1 MSVAKIFIL
10 VILSFI
16 GAFVWAPGLV
26 RTLTKWRMWKE
37 ARKYT
42 PDGHELITFQ
52 KIEKDH
58 IVKTPRGG
66 GLLIWVT
73 ILILAFVIFV
83 LSEIFGGIFSEL
95 NFLNRAETW
104 LPLFT
109 LVVAGAIGFL
119 DDLLTTRLASY
130 GGKYLGGGMSLSKR
144 IVIVL
149 IMGIAGALWFHFK
162 LGWDTIHLPFL
173 GDFYIN
179 GFYIP
184 LFAIT
189 MVAVFSSGI
198 IDGIDGLSGGVFVT
212 IFGFYAVI
220 AFLRGQ
226 VDLAAFCAMIT
237 GTLAVFL
244 WFNSP
249 PAKFYIGETGIIAL
263 TTTLTV
269 IAFLT
274 NTFALLPLAGILLV
288 VTVASDIMQL
298 AYRNYGIK
306 KGWSEQKRKLFP
318 AAPIHHTF
326 QLKGLKNETIV
337 MRYWIITGIAC
348 VTALMIYLLDKGV

>member
-1 MSVAKIFIL
+1 MFVAKIFIL
-10 VILSFI
+10 TFLAFV
-16 GAFVWAPGLV
+16 GAFCWAPVLA
-26 RTLTKWRMWKE
+26 RKLTKLKMWKK

-58 IVKTPRGG
+58 LVKTSRGG

-73 ILILAFVIFV
+73 ILVLALVISLFNK
-83 LSEIFGGIFSEL
+83 LFNGIFEDL
-95 NFLNRAETW
+95 NFLSRAETW

-109 LVVAGAIGFL
+109 LVAAGFL
-119 DDLLTTRLASY
+119 GFFDDLLTTRLA
-130 GGKYLGGGMSLSKR
+130 GGKYLGGGMSLGKR
-144 IVIVL
+144 IIIVF
-149 IMGIAGALWFHFK
+149 IIGMVGALWFHFK

-198 IDGIDGLSGGVFVT
+198 IDGIDGLSGGVFVP
-212 IFGFYAVI
+212 IFALYAVI
-220 AFLRGQ
+220 SFLRGQ
-226 VDLAAFCAMIT
+226 IDLAAFCAMIT

-244 WFNSP
+244 WFNAP
-249 PAKFYIGETGIIAL
+249 PAKFYIGETGILAL

-274 NTFALLPLAGILLV
+274 NSFVLLPIAGVMLV
-288 VTVASDIMQL
+288 ATTGSDILQL
-298 AYRNYGIK
+298 AYRKYGIK
-306 KGWSEQKRKLFP
+306 HGWSVQKRKFFQ
-318 AAPIHHTF
+318 AAPLHHHF
-326 QLKGLKNETIV
+326 QLKGVKNETVV
-337 MRYWIITGIAC
+337 MRYWIITGIATM
-348 VTALMIYLLDKGV
+348 VALMVYLLDKGL